1 MSLLKRK
8 VERLKSILSLL
19 RNGQSYDGGADTISV
34 ERYRRAALTS
44 ATLIVARLL
53 NIAIGLASIPITLNY
68 LGDDQFGLWMTLTG
82 FVAFLTFTDFGMGV
96 GVQNALI
103 KCKGED
109 DISKPSGIVGAGLAG
124 LSLIALLLIGFGLLV
139 LPGLPVGELI
149 KFKSP
154 DTRDVLLPTAQA
166 MIVGFAIG
174 LPTGLVQR
182 VCDAYQ
188 RGYWGYSFLILGR
201 VAAFVGVVAAA
212 FFEWSLPTLAAI
224 FITAPFISMAVG
236 FIFVVRRMPWVMPRF
251 SSGVF
256 KEMRALLQTGV
267 LVLFCHLGYAILNS
281 SPALIIANQTNAAS
295 VAPFSIAQKMLGAI
309 TVFISP
315 VLQSFWGAVG
325 EANVRGD
332 NAWIRKTA
340 RMLLKILVLVAVP
353 ISLFTMLF
361 GQDVIRWWTGNEQ
374 VVPSRELL
382 GLCLIWVL
390 IQVFDQ
396 KFSMILNAMNLFGVR
411 AAVMVLFSSIAFAI
425 IALQDGAVSVEKVV
439 LVFVC
444 CAALPVLISNAI
456 YGSIKMRD
464 IKKA

>member
-8 VERLKSILSLL
+8 VERMKSLFTLL
-19 RNGQSYDGGADTISV
+19 RSGQAHDEGEESASV

-109 DISKPSGIVGAGLAG
+109 DTSKPSAIVGAGITG
-124 LSLIALLLIGFGLLV
+124 LSLIALLLISFGLFV

-154 DTRDVLLPTAQA
+154 ETRDVLLPTAQA
-166 MIVGFAIG
+166 MIVGFAVG
-174 LPTGLVQR
+174 LPAGLVQR

-188 RGYWGYSFLILGR
+188 RGYWGYGFLILGR
-201 VAAFVGVVAAA
+201 IAAFVGVVAAA
-212 FFEWSLPTLAAI
+212 FFEWTLPILAAI
-224 FITAPFISMAVG
+224 FITAPFVSMGVG
-236 FIFVVRRMPWVMPRF
+236 FVFVVRRMPWVMPRF

-256 KEMRALLQTGV
+256 KEMRGLLQTGV

-325 EANVRGD
+325 EASVRGD
-332 NAWIRKTA
+332 SVWIRKTA
-340 RMLLKILVLVAVP
+340 RMLLSILVLVAVP
-353 ISLFTMLF
+353 ISIFTMIF
-361 GQDVIRWWTGNEQ
+361 GQDIISWWTGNEQ

-382 GLCLIWVL
+382 CLCLIWVL

-396 KFSMILNAMNLFGVR
+396 KFSMILNAMNLFGAR
-411 AAVMVLFSSIAFAI
+411 AAVMVFFSIFAFAI
-425 IALQDGAVSVEKVV
+425 IASQDGAVSVEKVV
-439 LVFVC
+439 FVFVF
-444 CAALPVLISNAI
+444 CAALPVLTVNAI
-456 YGSIKMRD
+456 YGTIKMKG
-464 IKKA
+464 IGKA